1 MILHFLKKEFL
12 ESILGPKFLITFA
25 ICCVLVLTSLFT
37 GYELYRAESN
47 WYARA
52 KSENMRSLES
62 AGGYAGL
69 KNRGTKTMREPS
81 RMAIFVKGVD
91 SSIGRASMVSDDP
104 SIVLR
109 DSRFGLNPILAM
121 FGELDLSFMVKMILS
136 LFAILFSYNAISG
149 ERELGTLKQVMSYP
163 VGKAAFII
171 GKTLGGLFTLLLT
184 FIIPLLIGLL
194 MLMFFFGVS
203 FTGDE
208 WGRIG
213 LLALV
218 FCLYL
223 TVFYLV
229 GMFMS
234 ALTRN
239 SFVSFL
245 LSLFVWVMS
254 IILLPMG
261 AVELAN
267 QLSPAPSIDV
277 VEAERAAL
285 TKEYFRDIKSLTEQ
299 YFKENYKGD
308 PQQFGT
314 VFRAAMDQGRGEAQ
328 ARRRQREE
336 PLLMEY
342 ERAQM
347 RLLSTAEAV
356 SRISPSASLT
366 IAANRIA
373 HTHATLQDR
382 FLSALRQY
390 RDTYIAYADELARKD
405 PEKQGG
411 GIQVNVDNGNVNIR
425 VPDYDIELPGFP
437 QFSMQQESLPETV
450 SAVLLDIGI
459 LSGLF
464 IVLFAGSF
472 IAFLR
477 YDVR

>member
-1 MILHFLKKEFL
+1 MTLHFLKKEFL

-25 ICCVLVLTSLFT
+25 ICTVLVLTSLFT
-37 GYELYRAESN
+37 GYELYRAESS

-52 KSENMRSLES
+52 KNENIRALES

-69 KNRGTKTMREPS
+69 KNRGTKTLREPS

-91 SSIGRASMVSDDP
+91 SSIGRASMVSEDP

-121 FGELDLSFMVKMILS
+121 FGELDLAFMVKMILS

-163 VGKAAFII
+163 VGKAAFIV
-171 GKTLGGLFTLLLT
+171 GKTLGGLITLLLT
-184 FIIPLLIGLL
+184 FVIPLLIGLL
-194 MLMFFFGVS
+194 LLMFFFGVS

-213 LLALV
+213 MLTLV
-218 FCLYL
+218 FSLYL

-267 QLSPAPSIDV
+267 QISPAPSIDT

-285 TKEYFRDIKSLTEQ
+285 TKEYFRDLKSLTEQ

-308 PQQFGT
+308 PREFGN
-314 VFRAAMDQGRGEAQ
+314 VFRKAMDQGRGDAL
-328 ARRRQREE
+328 AKRREREE

-356 SRISPSASLT
+356 SRISPTASLT

-382 FLSALRQY
+382 FLTALRKY
-390 RDTYIAYADELARKD
+390 RETYLDYADDLARKD

-411 GIQVNVDNGNVNIR
+411 GIQVAVENENVSIR
-425 VPDYDIELPGFP
+425 VPDYDIALPGFP
-437 QFSMQQESLPETV
+437 QFTMAPESLAESV
-450 SAVLLDIGI
+450 NAVLLDIG
-459 LSGLF
+459 LLCSLF
-464 IVLFAGSF
+464 ILLFAGSF